1 MYFPSDILLEDILNT
16 FIKLYNLKLSK
27 SGDIFIL
34 SKRGENNNYIFS
46 GRIQSEGSGKGLEG
60 MEQTERMRD

>member
-34 SKRGENNNYIFS
+34 SKRGENNIIFS
-46 GRIQSEGSGKGLEG
+46 LE
-60 MEQTERMRD
+60 EFNLKVLEKV

>member
-27 SGDIFIL
+27 VEIYLFYLKEVKIII
-34 SKRGENNNYIFS
+34 IFS
-46 GRIQSEGSGKGLEG
+46 LE
-60 MEQTERMRD
+60 EFNLKVLEKV